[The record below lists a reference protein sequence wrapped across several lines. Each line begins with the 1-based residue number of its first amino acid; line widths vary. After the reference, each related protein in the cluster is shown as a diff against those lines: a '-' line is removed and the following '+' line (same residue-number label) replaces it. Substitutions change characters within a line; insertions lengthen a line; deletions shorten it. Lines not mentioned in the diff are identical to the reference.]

1 MSRTP
6 PTVRILATSK
16 PEIYAEKIA
25 EKILNVF
32 SDLEKAEKIG
42 VEGRTVA
49 LKCFDWRV
57 YSLPLNEWLADV

>member
-1 MSRTP
+1 MDEVSAYLVDASGDRSD
-6 PTVRILATSK
+6 L
-16 PEIYAEKIA
+16 AEKIA